1 MPEMD
6 GYQAV
11 RAIRAQS
18 ELAALPIIAM
28 TANAM
33 LVDRA
38 KALDAGMNDHLP
50 KPIDPGELYAAIKR
64 WFKPHALVS
73 SPQSGTPPAAVTDRE
88 VAIDYLDG
96 IDLVD
101 GLKRV
106 AGNRPLYRNLLLKF
120 RQSQA
125 DAAQEIR
132 QALAAG
138 DRQRAERIAHT
149 IKGIAGSIGAKELQ
163 AAAAAVEQRVRD
175 ANPAHTQTDLSAF
188 ETALRRVV
196 VSIGNLGELETA
208 SPCSQPVSDLSKL
221 LPKLS
226 ELELLL
232 KNDDFDARNIL
243 EELLPH
249 FQKTPHAGLF
259 EVLTKKVA
267 GYDFEAALAEF
278 QIIKAAIQT
287 EQ

>member
-1 MPEMD
+1 MGIVVSTAQNGREAVEKVTTESFDGVLMDIQMPEMD
-6 GYQAV
+6 GYQAA
-11 RAIRAQS
+11 RAIRAQA

-64 WFKPHALVS
+64 WFAARSVS
-73 SPQSGTPPAAVTDRE
+73 SPQSGTPPAASTDRE
-88 VAIDYLDG
+88 VAIENLDG
-96 IDLVD
+96 IDVANA
-101 GLKRV
+101 LKRV

-149 IKGIAGSIGAKELQ
+149 IRGIAGSIGAKELE
-163 AAAAAVEQRVRD
+163 AAAAGVEKELRD
-175 ANPAHTQTDLSAF
+175 ASPAHTQTDLSAF

-196 VSIGNLGELETA
+196 ASIAKLGELETA
-208 SPCSQPVSDLSKL
+208 NPGSQPVPDLSKL

-249 FQKTPHAGLF
+249 FRKPACRTL
-259 EVLTKKVA
+259 
-267 GYDFEAALAEF
+267 
-278 QIIKAAIQT
+278 
-287 EQ
+287 

>member
-6 GYQAV
+6 GYQAT
-11 RAIRAQS
+11 RAIRAKS

-33 LVDRA
+33 LADHA

-50 KPIDPGELYAAIKR
+50 KPIDPEKLYAAIKR

-73 SPQSGTPPAAVTDRE
+73 PPKSGTPPAAITDRE
-88 VAIDYLDG
+88 LAIESLDG

-106 AGNRPLYRNLLLKF
+106 AGNRPLYRDLLLKF
-120 RQSQA
+120 RQRQA
-125 DAAQEIR
+125 DAAAEIR

-138 DRQRAERIAHT
+138 DLQRAQRIAHT

-163 AAAAAVEQRVRD
+163 AAAAAVEQGLRD
-175 ANPAHTQTDLSAF
+175 ANRSHSQSDLSTF

-196 VSIGNLGELETA
+196 ASIAKLGALEPA
-208 SPCSQPVSDLSKL
+208 SPCSQPVPDLSKL

-249 FQKTPHAGLF
+249 FQKTRHAELF
-259 EVLTKKVA
+259 EMLTKKVA
-267 GYDFEAALAEF
+267 AYDFEAALAQF

-287 EQ
+287 EK

>member
-1 MPEMD
+1 MP
-6 GYQAV
+6 
-11 RAIRAQS
+11 R
-18 ELAALPIIAM
+18 
-28 TANAM
+28 
-33 LVDRA
+33 
-38 KALDAGMNDHLP
+38 
-50 KPIDPGELYAAIKR
+50 LYAAIKR
-64 WFKPHALVS
+64 WFKPHTLVS
-73 SPQSGTPPAAVTDRE
+73 SPQSGRPPAAITDGE
-88 VAIDYLDG
+88 VAVESLDG
-96 IDLVD
+96 IDLAD

-125 DAAQEIR
+125 GAASEIR

-163 AAAAAVEQRVRD
+163 VAAAAVEQGLRD
-175 ANPAHTQTDLSAF
+175 SNSAHTETDLSAF

-196 VSIGNLGELETA
+196 ASLVNLAELEPA
-208 SPCSQPVSDLSKL
+208 SPCSQPILDLSKL

-249 FQKTPHAGLF
+249 FQKTPHAELF
-259 EVLTKKVA
+259 QVLTKKVA

-278 QIIKAAIQT
+278 QNIKAAIQT